1 MALLKLFSKID
12 EKNKI
17 TIPRGIRRELNIKP
31 GDRLELTLGGIN
43 KARKLLVSK
52 PKWFDFAHHP
62 ERAKRVEGGR

>member
-1 MALLKLFSKID
+1 MPLLRVFSKID
-12 EKNKI
+12 DKNKI

-52 PKWFDFAHHP
+52 PRGGYRPD
-62 ERAKRVEGGR
+62 ERDTASNKH